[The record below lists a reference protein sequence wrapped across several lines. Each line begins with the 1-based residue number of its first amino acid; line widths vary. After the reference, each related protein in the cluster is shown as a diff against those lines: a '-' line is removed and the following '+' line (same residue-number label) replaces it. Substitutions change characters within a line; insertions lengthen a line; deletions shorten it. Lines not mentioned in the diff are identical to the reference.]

1 MPDDPFGQARTW
13 GALCHASALLMFVT
27 APLGVAVGGNVLGPL
42 IVWLAKGRDLPF
54 EDDQGREALNFQ
66 ILMTLVGIAFLLVP
80 VVRLPL
86 QIVWVLFN
94 LAFIFA
100 ASVKAGNGE
109 SYRYPI
115 PVRLMR

>member
-1 MPDDPFGQARTW
+1 MAEDAFGQARKW

-27 APLGVAVGGNVLGPL
+27 VPLGVTVGGNVLGPL

-54 EDDQGREALNFQ
+54 VDDQGRESLNFQ
-66 ILMTLVGIAFLLVP
+66 ILMTLVGIVFLIVP

-86 QIVWVLFN
+86 EIVWALFN
-94 LAFIFA
+94 VAFIFV
-100 ASVKAGNGE
+100 ASVKASNGE